1 MAAETG
7 PWGLRWLI
15 DEVAISLEEATAAL
29 AAYLSAPT
37 DRQQL
42 QFCQAYLHQ
51 VSGSLQLAES
61 AGGTLLIEAM
71 EATVEALLRGEI
83 TSGEQAGEALA
94 AAAAALPGY
103 LDRCLIERREQP
115 ALLLALLND
124 LRALCRQPLASE
136 GGLFS
141 ADLTAFENASL
152 ALPPT
157 RDQSEF
163 GALCRKLRQIYQHA
177 LLGLLKGEQTDREH
191 ELMLKVAQ
199 RMGELFAGSRRGQL
213 WELCGQVL
221 SHLGQLPRI
230 SPALRQLFWELDR
243 DLRACDQLDQGD
255 SEQPPVSRELFKN
268 LLYYAAADAG
278 DAGRELRD
286 TFAIESGLYVDG
298 SDNLWPARGQTV
310 RATLQCELRD
320 ELQALRRLGEE
331 RAQSGD
337 SPAAGAARLR
347 PPLRRLRDTLTVA
360 DLPGAAAAA
369 GRAAALLEED
379 ANTPANADWE
389 RWADEIETLER
400 LIDSWTATGA
410 EPEDERGSRE
420 ALVDAAAAA
429 VIGTV
434 RSLIDEIKDAVIDY
448 ASAPHDASRLAEAI
462 TRARQI
468 QRALEV
474 IEQQRLSAVF
484 AACGDHLERLGEISG
499 SPSWARLDTLA
510 DCLIAA
516 EYYLDLLVQ
525 GETETGNRVLAQAEQ
540 RVQRLCAE
548 AAAASEAQVPA
559 SPPPNASPT
568 TAVIAPNPGH
578 QEVDA
583 EIRDIFIEEAREILA
598 FLSGLETQGTA
609 GAPPAALGDIRRGFH
624 TLKGS
629 GRMVGATEL
638 AALCWAVEQLLNRV
652 LEGDLGWSD
661 AAGTLIAD
669 ARARLP
675 ELVEEFAAG
684 AAPGPSA
691 QDELLIERAEHL
703 AAGGSAP
710 EIAPATPVAPERE
723 PLAEEFREEAVAQLE
738 ILEHFLAAR
747 RDAAPG
753 PRPESVARAIHTLV
767 GCCERLQHRPLSRAL
782 RTLEALATRYA
793 ERGDSPDPEGLEA
806 IAGVLGGCRDLVAG
820 TATEV
825 DLDACNLQLEHAR
838 DSLLRAGPRTRE
850 PLQALMAEGLEA
862 LLTAVEWLPAT
873 PAGQWRERL
882 PALLGELDRLAT
894 AAAESGLVPLA
905 DAAGLLAESGARAL
919 GADPAAATD
928 QADFSR
934 GIEQLLTMLDA
945 VAAALPP
952 PPLDAELEARLR
964 LCWQPE
970 RAPDTAARGA
980 DYEPWPTAGQAAT
993 PAPHPKTGE
1002 TLPDQTLDEAPD
1014 AELVA
1019 IFLEE
1024 AAELAEQIEQSIT
1037 RWRDGDTPV
1046 ERAEDLK
1053 RALHTLKGSARMAG
1067 CSALGSLCHEFETL
1081 VLATAP
1087 GAADAHFFD
1096 TCLAFY
1102 DRIEQQRE
1110 QIARGDRQATPQ
1122 TEPAPMSLPVEPPPR
1137 AVPTPAAESR
1147 PAAPPS
1153 APPAGELFRSS
1164 GVTPPWR
1171 RRVREGGAER
1181 DLTGAGQPREVVK
1194 IAASILDK
1202 LVNLADETSIS
1213 RSRIE
1218 QQLQQFHF
1226 QLEEMDTTVD
1236 RFHDQA
1242 RRLGMETEAQI
1253 QFRRE
1258 QLISEGTED
1267 QFDPLEMDRYST
1279 LQQLSRALEESAS
1292 DLHDLQDTLL
1302 TKARETEALLIQQ
1315 ARINREL
1322 QENLSLTRMVPFAR
1336 IVPRLRR
1343 IVRQTAS
1350 ELGKP
1355 VELELHNIEGE
1366 MDRSVLERIV
1376 PSLEHLIRNAIDH
1389 GIEVPERRSA
1399 AGKPDTGRV
1408 SITFSR
1414 EAGDVVIQLA
1424 DDGCGLDLAAIRS
1437 KAESLGLLNPDAAI
1451 GEQDLTQLIFHP
1463 GFSTSSAVSQISGRG
1478 IGMDVVDSELRQLG
1492 GSVSPRSR
1500 EGEGTEFTLRLPF
1513 TVSVNR
1519 ALLMK
1524 ASRERY
1530 GTLVNNVSGVVR
1542 LDAAE
1547 LEQLRTQ
1554 AETGFSYRGERFTVC
1569 RLGDLIGS
1577 TEPGAELAAGK
1588 SALVL
1593 TKGTSEPTAVLVDA
1607 LEPSQEVVVKSLG
1620 PQFAKVRGLS
1630 GATVLGDGQV
1640 VPILDLNAL
1649 ITDRVAPWSAL
1660 RYGSATLSP
1669 PEPQIEASGSV
1680 VLVVDDSVTMRKATG
1695 RLLERQGYKVL
1706 SARDGVEAMQLLQEL
1721 TPDLML
1727 LDVEMPR
1734 MDGFE
1739 VTRQVR
1745 ASERLR
1751 ALPIVMIT
1759 SRSGDKH
1766 RNKALELGVDHYL
1779 GKPYQEEHL
1788 LAVVETCLPPT
1799 GASQRESGHGL

>member
-1 MAAETG
+1 MAAEAG

-15 DEVAISLEEATAAL
+15 DEVTVTLEEATAAL
-29 AAYLSAPT
+29 AAYLAAPT

-51 VSGSLQLAES
+51 VSGSLQLAQS

-83 TSGEQAGEALA
+83 ASGEQAGEALA

-103 LDRCLIERREQP
+103 LDRCLAERREQP
-115 ALLLALLND
+115 ALLIALLND

-141 ADLTAFENASL
+141 ADLTPFENASL
-152 ALPPT
+152 APPPT
-157 RDQSEF
+157 RDQSEL

-177 LLGLLKGEQTDREH
+177 LLGLLKGEQTDRQH
-191 ELMLKVAQ
+191 ELMRKVAQ

-230 SPALRQLFWELDR
+230 GPALRQLFWELDR
-243 DLRACDQLDQGD
+243 DLRACDQPDRD
-255 SEQPPVSRELFKN
+255 DVEQPPVSRALFKN
-268 LLYYAAADAG
+268 LLYYAAAAAG
-278 DAGRELRD
+278 EDRQELRD
-286 TFAIESGLYVDG
+286 AYAIEPGLCAGD
-298 SDNLWPARGQTV
+298 SDDLWPARGRAV
-310 RATLQCELRD
+310 RATLQRELRD
-320 ELQALRRLGEE
+320 ELQALRRQGED

-337 SPAAGAARLR
+337 SPAAAAARLR
-347 PPLRRLRDTLTVA
+347 PSLRRLRDTLTVA
-360 DLPGAAAAA
+360 DLRGAAAAA
-369 GRAAALLEED
+369 ERAAALLEED
-379 ANTPANADWE
+379 ADAPANSGWK

-400 LIDSWTATGA
+400 LIDGWTATGA
-410 EPEDERGSRE
+410 EPGDERSTRK
-420 ALVDAAAAA
+420 ALVDAATAA

-434 RSLIDEIKDAVIDY
+434 RGLLDKIKDAVIGY
-448 ASAPHDASRLAEAI
+448 ASAPHDDSRLTEAI
-462 TRARQI
+462 ECDRQI

-474 IEQQRLSAVF
+474 IEQQRLSAVI
-484 AACGDHLERLGEISG
+484 AACGDHLERLAEISE

-516 EYYLDLLVQ
+516 EYYLDLLAQ
-525 GETETGNRVLAQAEQ
+525 GDETGERVLAQAEQ
-540 RVQRLCAE
+540 RVQRLRDE
-548 AAAASEAQVPA
+548 TAAATEAQLPA
-559 SPPPNASPT
+559 SPPPG
-568 TAVIAPNPGH
+568 TAPSIAPHPGP

-583 EIRDIFIEEAREILA
+583 EIRDIFIDEAREVLH
-598 FLSGLETQGTA
+598 FLSGQEIRGTA
-609 GAPPAALGDIRRGFH
+609 GAPPAALGEIRRGFH

-661 AAGTLIAD
+661 AASELVAE

-675 ELVEEFAAG
+675 ELIEAFAAG
-684 AAPGPSA
+684 TGTGPTP
-691 QDELLIERAEHL
+691 QDVLLIERAERL
-703 AAGGSAP
+703 ATGGSTP
-710 EIAPATPVAPERE
+710 ETTPPVTTAQEQE
-723 PLAEEFREEAVAQLE
+723 PLAEDFREEAMAQLE
-738 ILEHFLAAR
+738 ILEHFLAAQHG
-747 RDAAPG
+747 AAPG

-767 GCCERLQHRPLSRAL
+767 GCCERLHHQPLSRAL

-793 ERGDSPDPEGLEA
+793 ERGDIPGPEGLEA
-806 IAGVLGGCRDLVAG
+806 VAGVLGGCRDLVAG
-820 TATEV
+820 GDTKV
-825 DLDACNLQLEHAR
+825 DLDAHNLRLEQAR
-838 DSLLRAGPRTRE
+838 DSLLRSGPRARE
-850 PLQALMAEGLEA
+850 PLQALMAEDLEA
-862 LLTAVEWLPAT
+862 LLTAAQWLPTTTAE
-873 PAGQWRERL
+873 AWGERL
-882 PALLGELDRLAT
+882 PALLGELDKLAA
-894 AAAESGLVPLA
+894 AAAEGELVTLA
-905 DAAGLLAESGARAL
+905 DAAGLLAESARAL
-919 GADPAAATD
+919 VADPGAAAGR
-928 QADFSR
+928 ADFGR
-934 GIEQLLTMLDA
+934 GIEQLLAMLDA
-945 VAAALPP
+945 VAASLPP
-952 PPLDAELEARLR
+952 PSLDTELEACLR
-964 LCWQPE
+964 LCRQPQHVTE
-970 RAPDTAARGA
+970 TKAQKAGEEPRATA
-980 DYEPWPTAGQAAT
+980 EPPA
-993 PAPHPKTGE
+993 PAPHPE
-1002 TLPDQTLDEAPD
+1002 TSGAFSGRTLDEAPD

-1024 AAELAEQIEQSIT
+1024 AAELTEQIEQSIT
-1037 RWRDGDTPV
+1037 HWRDGDAP
-1046 ERAEDLK
+1046 EDRAENLK

-1067 CSALGSLCHEFETL
+1067 CSTLGSLCHDFETL
-1081 VLATAP
+1081 VLATTP
-1087 GAADAHFFD
+1087 GAADTQFFD

-1110 QIARGDRQATPQ
+1110 QIARGDRRAPPQ
-1122 TEPAPMSLPVEPPPR
+1122 TAPAPTPLRAEPTPR
-1137 AVPTPAAESR
+1137 AVPPPAAESR
-1147 PAAPPS
+1147 SAPAPPS
-1153 APPAGELFRSS
+1153 APAAGILFRSS
-1164 GVTPPWR
+1164 GITPPWR
-1171 RRVREGGAER
+1171 RTVREGGTER
-1181 DLTGAGQPREVVK
+1181 GLIGTGQPREVVK

-1226 QLEEMDTTVD
+1226 QLEEMETTVD
-1236 RFHDQA
+1236 RFHDQV

-1258 QLISEGTED
+1258 QLISEGSED

-1322 QENLSLTRMVPFAR
+1322 QENLSLTRMVPFSR

-1389 GIEVPERRSA
+1389 GIEVPERRGA
-1399 AGKPDTGRV
+1399 AGKPETGRV

-1424 DDGCGLDLAAIRS
+1424 DDGCGLDLGAIRS
-1437 KAESLGLLNPDAAI
+1437 KAESLGLLNPDAVI

-1492 GSVSPRSR
+1492 GSVTPRSR
-1500 EGEGTEFTLRLPF
+1500 DGEGTEFTLRLPF

-1524 ASRERY
+1524 TGRERY

-1542 LDAAE
+1542 LDVAE
-1547 LEQLRTQ
+1547 LEQLRAQ
-1554 AETGFSYRGERFTVC
+1554 AETGFAYRGERFAVC

-1577 TEPGAELAAGK
+1577 TEPGAELAPGK

-1649 ITDRVAPWSAL
+1649 ITDRVAPRSAL
-1660 RYGSATLSP
+1660 RHSTTLSL
-1669 PEPQIEASGSV
+1669 PEPQTEASGPT

>member
-1 MAAETG
+1 MAAEAG

-15 DEVAISLEEATAAL
+15 DEVTVTLEEATAAL
-29 AAYLSAPT
+29 AAYLAAPT

-51 VSGSLQLAES
+51 VSGSLQLAQS

-83 TSGEQAGEALA
+83 ASGEQAGEALA

-103 LDRCLIERREQP
+103 LDRCLAERREQP
-115 ALLLALLND
+115 ALLIALLND

-141 ADLTAFENASL
+141 ADLTPFENASL
-152 ALPPT
+152 APPPT
-157 RDQSEF
+157 RDQSEL

-177 LLGLLKGEQTDREH
+177 LLGLLKGEQTDRQH
-191 ELMLKVAQ
+191 ELMRKVAQ

-230 SPALRQLFWELDR
+230 GPALRQLFWELDR
-243 DLRACDQLDQGD
+243 DLRACDQPDRD
-255 SEQPPVSRELFKN
+255 DVEQPPVSRALFKN
-268 LLYYAAADAG
+268 LLYYAAAAAG
-278 DAGRELRD
+278 EDRQELRD
-286 TFAIESGLYVDG
+286 AYAIEPGLCAGD
-298 SDNLWPARGQTV
+298 SDDLWPARGRAV
-310 RATLQCELRD
+310 RATLQRELRD
-320 ELQALRRLGEE
+320 ELQALRRQGED

-337 SPAAGAARLR
+337 SPAAAAARLR
-347 PPLRRLRDTLTVA
+347 PSLRRLRDTLTVA
-360 DLPGAAAAA
+360 DLRGAAAAA
-369 GRAAALLEED
+369 ERAAALLEED
-379 ANTPANADWE
+379 ADAPANSGWK

-400 LIDSWTATGA
+400 LIDGWTATGA
-410 EPEDERGSRE
+410 EPGDERSTRK
-420 ALVDAAAAA
+420 ALVDAATAA

-434 RSLIDEIKDAVIDY
+434 RGLLDKIKDAVIGY
-448 ASAPHDASRLAEAI
+448 ASAPHDDSRLTEAI
-462 TRARQI
+462 ECDRQI

-474 IEQQRLSAVF
+474 IEQQRLSAVI
-484 AACGDHLERLGEISG
+484 AACGDHLERLAEISE

-516 EYYLDLLVQ
+516 EYYLDLLAQ
-525 GETETGNRVLAQAEQ
+525 GDETGERVLAQAEQ
-540 RVQRLCAE
+540 RVQRLRDE
-548 AAAASEAQVPA
+548 TAAATEAQLPA
-559 SPPPNASPT
+559 SPPPG
-568 TAVIAPNPGH
+568 TAPSIAPHPGP

-583 EIRDIFIEEAREILA
+583 EIRDIFIDEAREVLH
-598 FLSGLETQGTA
+598 FLSGQEIRGTA
-609 GAPPAALGDIRRGFH
+609 GAPPAALGEIRRGFH

-661 AAGTLIAD
+661 AASELVAE

-675 ELVEEFAAG
+675 ELIEAFAAG
-684 AAPGPSA
+684 TGTGPTP
-691 QDELLIERAEHL
+691 QDVLLIERAERL
-703 AAGGSAP
+703 ATGGSTP
-710 EIAPATPVAPERE
+710 ETTPPVTTAQEQE
-723 PLAEEFREEAVAQLE
+723 PLAEDFREEAMAQLE
-738 ILEHFLAAR
+738 ILEHFLAAQHG
-747 RDAAPG
+747 AAPG

-767 GCCERLQHRPLSRAL
+767 GCCERLHHQPLSRAL

-793 ERGDSPDPEGLEA
+793 ERGDIPGPEGLEA
-806 IAGVLGGCRDLVAG
+806 VAGVLGGCRDLVAG
-820 TATEV
+820 GDTKV
-825 DLDACNLQLEHAR
+825 DLDAHNLRLEQAR
-838 DSLLRAGPRTRE
+838 DSLLRSGPRARE
-850 PLQALMAEGLEA
+850 PLQALMAEDLEA
-862 LLTAVEWLPAT
+862 LLTAAQWLPTTTAE
-873 PAGQWRERL
+873 AWGERL
-882 PALLGELDRLAT
+882 PALLGELDKLAA
-894 AAAESGLVPLA
+894 AAAEGELVTLA
-905 DAAGLLAESGARAL
+905 DAAGLLAESARAL
-919 GADPAAATD
+919 VADPGAAAGR
-928 QADFSR
+928 ADFGR
-934 GIEQLLTMLDA
+934 GIEQLLAMLDA
-945 VAAALPP
+945 VAASLPP
-952 PPLDAELEARLR
+952 PSLDTELEACLR
-964 LCWQPE
+964 LCRQPQHVTE
-970 RAPDTAARGA
+970 TKAQKAGEEPRATA
-980 DYEPWPTAGQAAT
+980 EPPA
-993 PAPHPKTGE
+993 PAPHPE
-1002 TLPDQTLDEAPD
+1002 TSGAFSGRTLDEAPD

-1024 AAELAEQIEQSIT
+1024 AAELTEQIEQSIT
-1037 RWRDGDTPV
+1037 HWRDGDAP
-1046 ERAEDLK
+1046 EDRAENLK

-1067 CSALGSLCHEFETL
+1067 CSTLGSLCHDFETL
-1081 VLATAP
+1081 VLATTP
-1087 GAADAHFFD
+1087 GAADTQFFD

-1110 QIARGDRQATPQ
+1110 QIARGDRRAPPQ
-1122 TEPAPMSLPVEPPPR
+1122 TAPAPTPLRAEPTPR
-1137 AVPTPAAESR
+1137 AVPPPAAESR
-1147 PAAPPS
+1147 SAPAPPS
-1153 APPAGELFRSS
+1153 APAAGMLFRSS
-1164 GVTPPWR
+1164 GITPPWR
-1171 RRVREGGAER
+1171 RTVREGGTER
-1181 DLTGAGQPREVVK
+1181 GLIGTGQPREVVK

-1226 QLEEMDTTVD
+1226 QLEEMETTVD
-1236 RFHDQA
+1236 RFHDQV

-1258 QLISEGTED
+1258 QLISEGSED

-1322 QENLSLTRMVPFAR
+1322 QENLSLTRMVPFSR

-1389 GIEVPERRSA
+1389 GIEVPERRGA
-1399 AGKPDTGRV
+1399 AGKPETGRV
-1408 SITFSR
+1408 SITLSR

-1424 DDGCGLDLAAIRS
+1424 DDGCGLDLGAIRS
-1437 KAESLGLLNPDAAI
+1437 KAESLGLLNPDAVI

-1492 GSVSPRSR
+1492 GSVTPRSR
-1500 EGEGTEFTLRLPF
+1500 DGEGTEFTLRLPF

-1524 ASRERY
+1524 TGRERY

-1542 LDAAE
+1542 LDVAE
-1547 LEQLRTQ
+1547 LEQLRAQ
-1554 AETGFSYRGERFTVC
+1554 AETGFAYRGERFAVC

-1577 TEPGAELAAGK
+1577 TEPGAELAPGK

-1649 ITDRVAPWSAL
+1649 ITDRVAPRSAL
-1660 RYGSATLSP
+1660 RHGTTLSL
-1669 PEPQIEASGSV
+1669 PEPQTEASGPT

>member
-1 MAAETG
+1 
-7 PWGLRWLI
+7 
-15 DEVAISLEEATAAL
+15 
-29 AAYLSAPT
+29 
-37 DRQQL
+37 
-42 QFCQAYLHQ
+42 
-51 VSGSLQLAES
+51 
-61 AGGTLLIEAM
+61 
-71 EATVEALLRGEI
+71 
-83 TSGEQAGEALA
+83 
-94 AAAAALPGY
+94 
-103 LDRCLIERREQP
+103 
-115 ALLLALLND
+115 
-124 LRALCRQPLASE
+124 
-136 GGLFS
+136 
-141 ADLTAFENASL
+141 
-152 ALPPT
+152 
-157 RDQSEF
+157 
-163 GALCRKLRQIYQHA
+163 
-177 LLGLLKGEQTDREH
+177 
-191 ELMLKVAQ
+191 
-199 RMGELFAGSRRGQL
+199 
-213 WELCGQVL
+213 
-221 SHLGQLPRI
+221 
-230 SPALRQLFWELDR
+230 
-243 DLRACDQLDQGD
+243 
-255 SEQPPVSRELFKN
+255 
-268 LLYYAAADAG
+268 
-278 DAGRELRD
+278 
-286 TFAIESGLYVDG
+286 
-298 SDNLWPARGQTV
+298 
-310 RATLQCELRD
+310 
-320 ELQALRRLGEE
+320 
-331 RAQSGD
+331 
-337 SPAAGAARLR
+337 
-347 PPLRRLRDTLTVA
+347 
-360 DLPGAAAAA
+360 
-369 GRAAALLEED
+369 
-379 ANTPANADWE
+379 
-389 RWADEIETLER
+389 
-400 LIDSWTATGA
+400 
-410 EPEDERGSRE
+410 
-420 ALVDAAAAA
+420 
-429 VIGTV
+429 
-434 RSLIDEIKDAVIDY
+434 
-448 ASAPHDASRLAEAI
+448 
-462 TRARQI
+462 
-468 QRALEV
+468 
-474 IEQQRLSAVF
+474 
-484 AACGDHLERLGEISG
+484 
-499 SPSWARLDTLA
+499 
-510 DCLIAA
+510 
-516 EYYLDLLVQ
+516 
-525 GETETGNRVLAQAEQ
+525 
-540 RVQRLCAE
+540 
-548 AAAASEAQVPA
+548 
-559 SPPPNASPT
+559 
-568 TAVIAPNPGH
+568 
-578 QEVDA
+578 
-583 EIRDIFIEEAREILA
+583 
-598 FLSGLETQGTA
+598 
-609 GAPPAALGDIRRGFH
+609 
-624 TLKGS
+624 
-629 GRMVGATEL
+629 MVGATEL

-652 LEGDLGWSD
+652 LEGDLAWSD
-661 AAGTLIAD
+661 AAGVLVAD

-675 ELVEEFAAG
+675 ERVEAFAAG
-684 AAPGPSA
+684 AIPGPSPE
-691 QDELLIERAEHL
+691 DELLIERAQHL
-703 AAGGSAP
+703 IAGGSAP
-710 EIAPATPVAPERE
+710 EAAPAATAAPQQET
-723 PLAEEFREEAVAQLE
+723 LAEDFREEALAQLE
-738 ILEHFLAAR
+738 ILEHFLAAQ

-767 GCCERLQHRPLSRAL
+767 GCCERLHHQPLSRAL
-782 RTLEALATRYA
+782 RTLEALVTRYA
-793 ERGDSPDPEGLEA
+793 ERGDIPGPEGLEA
-806 IAGVLGGCRDLVAG
+806 VAGVLGGCRDLVAG
-820 TATEV
+820 KATQV
-825 DLDACNLQLEHAR
+825 DLDAYNLRLESVR
-838 DSLLRAGPRTRE
+838 DSLLRSGPHARE
-850 PLQALMAEGLEA
+850 PMQALMAESLEA
-862 LLTAVEWLPAT
+862 LLAAPEWLPAT
-873 PAGQWRERL
+873 TAGQWRERL
-882 PALLGELDRLAT
+882 PALLGELDRLAA

-905 DAAGLLAESGARAL
+905 DAAGLLAASGARAL
-919 GADPAAATD
+919 AADPAAATD
-928 QADFSR
+928 RADFSR
-934 GIEQLLTMLDA
+934 GIEQLLAMLDA
-945 VAAALPP
+945 VAASLPP
-952 PPLDAELEARLR
+952 PALDIELEARLR
-964 LCWQPE
+964 RSWQPE
-970 RAPDTAARGA
+970 RAPVVATQAAEEN
-980 DYEPWPTAGQAAT
+980 EPESAAEPAEPTPEPSPETAG
-993 PAPHPKTGE
+993 
-1002 TLPDQTLDEAPD
+1002 TLPGRTPEEAPD

-1024 AAELAEQIEQSIT
+1024 AAELTEQIEQSIT
-1037 RWRDGDTPV
+1037 HWRDGDAPE
-1046 ERAEDLK
+1046 ERAENLK
-1053 RALHTLKGSARMAG
+1053 RVLHTLKGSARMAG
-1067 CSALGSLCHEFETL
+1067 CSALGSLCHDFETL

-1087 GAADAHFFD
+1087 RAADAPFFA
-1096 TCLAFY
+1096 TCLGFY

-1110 QIARGDRQATPQ
+1110 QIARGDRQAAPQ
-1122 TEPAPMSLPVEPPPR
+1122 TEPAPTPLRVEPPP
-1137 AVPTPAAESR
+1137 PAAESR
-1147 PAAPPS
+1147 PTAPPS
-1153 APPAGELFRSS
+1153 ALPAETLFRSS

-1171 RRVREGGAER
+1171 RAVRESGAER
-1181 DLTGAGQPREVVK
+1181 DPTGAGQPREVVK
-1194 IAASILDK
+1194 IGASILDK

-1226 QLEEMDTTVD
+1226 QLEEMETTVE
-1236 RFHDQA
+1236 RFHDQV

-1258 QLISEGTED
+1258 QLVSEGAED

-1343 IVRQTAS
+1343 IVRQTAG

-1389 GIEVPERRSA
+1389 GIEAPERRSA
-1399 AGKPDTGRV
+1399 AGKPETGRV

-1424 DDGCGLDLAAIRS
+1424 DDGRGLDLGAIRS
-1437 KAESLGLLNPDAAI
+1437 KAESLGLLDPDAAI

-1492 GSVSPRSR
+1492 GSVTPRSR

-1524 ASRERY
+1524 AGRERY

-1547 LEQLRTQ
+1547 LEQLHAQ
-1554 AETGFSYRGERFTVC
+1554 AETGFAYRGERFKVC

-1577 TEPGAELAAGK
+1577 TEPGAELAPGK

-1649 ITDRVAPWSAL
+1649 ITDRVAPWSPMRDSAIPAL
-1660 RYGSATLSP
+1660 
-1669 PEPQIEASGSV
+1669 PEPLTEASGPT

-1788 LAVVETCLPPT
+1788 LAVIETCLPPT
-1799 GASQRESGHGL
+1799 GVSQRESGHGL